1 MRVLLVPNNDNPTA
15 VEAARALAAAL
26 PGDGHGPVLSE
37 DDAAACGLDALAVA
51 PAAIGAPDLT
61 VALGGDGTI
70 LKAVHLLAGAD
81 SPILGVNLGRLG
93 FLSGADDGDV
103 HEAVSA
109 AMAGRGREE
118 RRSTLTA
125 CVRLGGRRSGAHE
138 ALNEVFVGRGSGARA
153 VDLAVDVDGVRL
165 ARWVCDGVVI
175 ATPTGSTAYALSAG
189 GPFVAPDV
197 RGLLVVP
204 VGPHSLKAR
213 PVLLGEGAGVTITFP
228 DPARAGA
235 CVVVDGDVV
244 PCRRSLE
251 RVDVE
256 ISATVVRLVRLDGR
270 GFISVVRD
278 AFLT

>member
-1 MRVLLVPNNDNPTA
+1 MRVLLVPNIDNPSA
-15 VEAARALAAAL
+15 VEAARALAVAL
-26 PGDGHGPVLSE
+26 PGDGHEATLSE
-37 DDAAACGLDALAVA
+37 EDAAACGLDALAVA

-70 LKAVHLLAGAD
+70 LKATHLLAGAD

-93 FLSGADDGDV
+93 FLSGTDDGDV
-103 HEAVSA
+103 LEAVSA
-109 AMAGRGREE
+109 AIGGRGREE
-118 RRSTLTA
+118 RRSTLCAT
-125 CVRLGGRRSGAHE
+125 VRLGGRESGAHE
-138 ALNEVFVGRGSGARA
+138 ALNEVFVGRGPGARA
-153 VDLAVDVDGVRL
+153 VELAVDVDGVRL

-197 RGLLVVP
+197 RGVLVVP
-204 VGPHSLKAR
+204 VSPHSLKAR
-213 PVLLGEGAGVTITFP
+213 PVLLGEGSRVTVTFP

-256 ISATVVRLVRLDGR
+256 VSATVVRLVRLDGR
-270 GFISVVRD
+270 GFVAAVRD